1 MKKSKYHERHK
12 SKKFEL
18 NKKIEAGRKNRF
30 FIKYLSLSTMP
41 ALELTQFN
49 RC

>member
-1 MKKSKYHERHK
+1 MKKYKSHERHK
-12 SKKFEL
+12 SKKYAL

-41 ALELTQFN
+41 GMELSHFN
-49 RC
+49 R